1 MAADMATSITFNPNS
16 NPTENSYS
24 RFLNFN
30 DLNNPYRLD
39 NEDNPVVILVV
50 DLLTGE
56 NNVPWSRSMRWALRA
71 RNKIGING
79 DFQRPTDPD
88 PLLDAWERCN
98 DLVVCWIQNSVSNTM
113 KSSLTFVDD
122 AREMWNE
129 LQDRYSQQN
138 GPRIFQLKRALA
150 SLTQEQDSI
159 SVYYGKLKVLWDELY
174 DCVIQFLMGLNESY
188 ANTRD
193 QIMLLD
199 PLPTVN
205 KVFSMIQQQEIQHK
219 LGTNIPMV
227 ESMALITRRG
237 HVDGKSNYKHS
248 ISAKQNRPYCT
259 FYKTSGHTLEI
270 CFKAGNADPP
280 TCTHCNMKGHLT
292 KKCYRTFHLGP
303 RLGWAKQSMT
313 CIISS
318 SQVLHLQLYQINFQ
332 NSMSKSYLQPLPLV
346 RTIPIPNFIY
356 GIVV

>member
-1 MAADMATSITFNPNS
+1 MKKQNIW
-16 NPTENSYS
+16 
-24 RFLNFN
+24 
-30 DLNNPYRLD
+30 LD

-159 SVYYGKLKVLWDELY
+159 SVYYGKLKVLWDELSMY
-174 DCVIQFLMGLNESY
+174 DPIPSCSCGKLKVLLDRYQQDCVIQFLMGLNESY

-292 KKCYRTFHLGP
+292 KKCYRLHGFPPDHKLYGKVTAYDAYKYFLTIVDDFTCATWVYLLKMKADTRSCLETFCN
-303 RLGWAKQSMT
+303 MIET
-313 CIISS
+313 
-318 SQVLHLQLYQINFQ
+318 
-332 NSMSKSYLQPLPLV
+332 
-346 RTIPIPNFIY
+346 
-356 GIVV
+356 